1 MSLLIS
7 RQGSASHP
15 ENSSRIVLLLTGLQ
29 TLSATLALLL
39 SSGYAAYTWIT
50 DWAWSCELDQVAAPL
65 LFTGCAVVAL
75 GLARGRR
82 PGVAIAAVL
91 PAATQAWMLL
101 WRAPLYDW
109 PMQVF
114 VMPLGELTG
123 TPYPAMMFATD
134 LLAMSSI
141 PLGVLAAA
149 VAVLGARHAGR
160 EAGHVRRWLPSMIL
174 AMLAIG
180 ALGMYE
186 LSFWIAELGGRKT
199 LLFISGPV
207 VHDRA
212 LAVAGAATVAVL
224 LEILA
229 THSEGW
235 WSRWAT
241 GAAGVVLLVPA
252 GWDVWEQ
259 VRVFLAPQSQFY
271 SIEGARSVND
281 WTNPVS
287 KGLNIAAWQ
296 ATVLVLALA
305 VLLGIARISRLM
317 RRPTTALDAV

>member
-7 RQGSASHP
+7 RQGPASHP
-15 ENSSRIVLLLTGLQ
+15 ENLSRIVLLLTGLQ
-29 TLSATLALLL
+29 SLSATLALLL
-39 SSGYAAYTWIT
+39 AGGYAAHTWIT

-82 PGVAIAAVL
+82 AGVAIAAVL

-101 WRAPLYDW
+101 WQAPLYDW

-149 VAVLGARHAGR
+149 VAVLDARYAGR
-160 EAGHVRRWLPSMIL
+160 EAGNVRHWLPSMIL
-174 AMLAIG
+174 AILAIG

-186 LSFWIAELGGRKT
+186 LSFWIAELGDRKT
-199 LLFISGPV
+199 LLFISGPAV
-207 VHDRA
+207 RDRA

-224 LEILA
+224 LDILA
-229 THSEGW
+229 AHSEGW
-235 WSRWAT
+235 WGRWAP
-241 GAAGVVLLVPA
+241 GAASVVLLVPA

-259 VRVFLAPQSQFY
+259 ARALLAPQGQSY
-271 SIEGARSVND
+271 SIEGALSVND

-287 KGLNIAAWQ
+287 RGLNIAAWQ
-296 ATVLVLALA
+296 ATALVLALA
-305 VLLGIARISRLM
+305 VLLGIARLSHVM
-317 RRPTTALDAV
+317 RRSTSAMDAV